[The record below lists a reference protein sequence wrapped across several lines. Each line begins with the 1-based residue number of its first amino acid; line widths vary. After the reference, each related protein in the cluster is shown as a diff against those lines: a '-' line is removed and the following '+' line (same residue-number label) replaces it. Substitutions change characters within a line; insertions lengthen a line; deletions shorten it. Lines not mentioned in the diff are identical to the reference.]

1 MQLAASLDTPLVPE
15 LLFERTECRTWAIPP
30 DCFLIF
36 IFHPAIL
43 RIPQQR
49 LAVIVFCILSS
60 EHESQKTNG
69 GVVKCLHHIR
79 LGSA

>member
-15 LLFERTECRTWAIPP
+15 LLFERTVSRTWAILP

-43 RIPQQR
+43 
-49 LAVIVFCILSS
+49 LSLFFEFYYQS
-60 EHESQKTNG
+60 MSLRRQMG
-69 GVVKCLHHIR
+69 A
-79 LGSA
+79 S